1 MSLWISSLKQLEP
14 VKHLFTP
21 LLWDFMEAAW
31 PSPISLVVP
40 RGEEMLLL
48 QSSLES
54 FGFETPALSHMSLQ
68 HHLFR
73 GDISAKIILFG
84 LMYIHKCRA
93 TLPCAGEWVDFLG
106 MKDSAKYVGTPQSI
120 AIRIPDCS
128 VTTHLIDLVSG
139 QRTLIP
145 SALVTVPC
153 HSTVQGVGLVSVTS
167 TQVLWPAG
175 GEKDSERLEH
185 SVSPLGMS
193 PLLSV
198 SFFFP
203 Q

>member
-14 VKHLFTP
+14 AKHLFTP

-48 QSSLES
+48 PSCPQS
-54 FGFETPALSHMSLQ
+54 FGFETPTLSQASLQ
-68 HHLFR
+68 RHVLC
-73 GDISAKIILFG
+73 GDVSGKIVVFA
-84 LMYIHKCRA
+84 LMYIHKCRVI
-93 TLPCAGEWVDFLG
+93 LPCAGEWVDFLG

-139 QRTLIP
+139 QSTHIP
-145 SALVTVPC
+145 AALATRPRR
-153 HSTVQGVGLVSVTS
+153 STV
-167 TQVLWPAG
+167 
-175 GEKDSERLEH
+175 
-185 SVSPLGMS
+185 
-193 PLLSV
+193 
-198 SFFFP
+198 
-203 Q
+203 